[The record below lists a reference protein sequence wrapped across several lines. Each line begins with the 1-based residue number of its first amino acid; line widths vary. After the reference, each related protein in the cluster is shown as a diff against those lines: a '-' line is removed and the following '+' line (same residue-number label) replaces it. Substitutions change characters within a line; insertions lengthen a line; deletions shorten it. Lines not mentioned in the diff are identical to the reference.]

1 MNKSRLFI
9 ATVATLVLLFSQL
22 GFASSDEPSNST
34 RTLANIMNY
43 LNHYPAPPEKRKL
56 DKIIADADATPHE
69 KTIARAMKEMQ
80 HSVSDSDKQALA
92 KIVADSSAPQS
103 IRDLAGVLQNLN
115 HKPSAADKSI
125 LKKYMW

>member
-1 MNKSRLFI
+1 MNKSIFFI
-9 ATVATLVLLFSQL
+9 ASMAMLALLFSL
-22 GFASSDEPSNST
+22 PGFASSDEPSNST

-56 DKIIADADATPHE
+56 DKIIADSNATAHE

-80 HSVSDSDKQALA
+80 HSVSDNDKKALA
-92 KIVADSSAPQS
+92 KIASDSSAPQS
-103 IRDLAGVLQNLN
+103 VRDLADVLQNVN